1 MRKDL
6 GDALNAVDLNL
17 LYTFFLVVES
27 GGVGRAARLLGRTQP
42 AVTARLQ
49 QLEAALGAPLLERR
63 GRGVVATRLGRDVMD
78 DVRALVGHARH
89 VVDLA
94 RDRTRTRRET
104 LRVGALPMVGVHV
117 VAPVLAVLGAE
128 HPTRADG
135 TELRPDFEL
144 KPALVDDLFEGLRSH
159 EIDVAL
165 SVGALATQAFT
176 SELLGHVC
184 PVVIGL
190 GELGDG
196 PVTARALASHDL
208 ASYPASVGDP
218 FYLAVE
224 DYFRE
229 HDLVRRVRYRVPHIQ
244 TMKALVRAGAG
255 LAVVPDYTG
264 GDADL
269 VSREIADLDLRL
281 PLIAWVRAGARR
293 SALVKRFLELVRA
306 RAG

>member
-6 GDALNAVDLNL
+6 GDALHAVDLNL

-42 AVTARLQ
+42 AVTARIQ
-49 QLEAALGAPLLERR
+49 QLEGALGAPLLERR
-63 GRGVVATRLGRDVMD
+63 GRGVVATRLGQDVLD
-78 DVRALVGHARH
+78 DVRALVGHARR

-94 RDRTRTRRET
+94 SDRARAPRET

-117 VAPVLAVLGAE
+117 VAPVLALLGSE
-128 HPTRADG
+128 HPGRDG
-135 TELRPDFEL
+135 GTDFEL
-144 KPALVDDLFEGLRSH
+144 KPALVDDLFEGLRSR

-176 SELLGHVC
+176 SEVLGHVS

-190 GELGDG
+190 GGFAEG
-196 PVTARALASHDL
+196 PVTAHDLRSHDL
-208 ASYPASVGDP
+208 ASYPTGVGDP

-229 HDLVRRVRYRVPHIQ
+229 HDLVRCIRYRVPHIQ

-255 LAVVPDYTG
+255 LAVVPDYTS
-264 GDADL
+264 GDPDL
-269 VSREIADLDLRL
+269 VSRPIAGLDLRL
-281 PLIAWVRAGARR
+281 PLVAWVRAGARR
-293 SALVKRFLELVRA
+293 SALVKRFLELVRT